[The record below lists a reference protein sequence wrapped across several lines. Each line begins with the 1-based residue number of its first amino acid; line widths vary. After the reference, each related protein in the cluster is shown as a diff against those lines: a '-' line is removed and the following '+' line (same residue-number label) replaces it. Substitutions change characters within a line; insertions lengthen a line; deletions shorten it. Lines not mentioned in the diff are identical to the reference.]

1 MRSDLRTICVLA
13 LGLAFVPI
21 GDAAKADVLSGV
33 LRCRVEGGF
42 SYVVG
47 SQRPLKCLYKP
58 TNTRNPREYLI
69 GTTNRLGLAIGFRFS
84 GTLVWT
90 VRSPIHD
97 ISSLAGVYSGVGADA
112 KIFEGPNADILVG
125 GENGRVA
132 LRPSTVGGPSGFE
145 VSAGIGRLTLTRT
158 QRSDLF
164 EGLDD
169 DDIE

>member
-1 MRSDLRTICVLA
+1 MRSDPRIFCVLA
-13 LGLAFVPI
+13 VGLASLPI
-21 GDAAKADVLSGV
+21 GGVAKADVLSGV

-58 TNTRNPREYLI
+58 TNVRNPREYLI

-97 ISSLAGVYSGVGADA
+97 INSLAGVYSGVGADA

-145 VSAGIGRLTLTRT
+145 VSAGIGRLTLART

>member
-1 MRSDLRTICVLA
+1 MRSDLRTTCVLA
-13 LGLAFVPI
+13 LGLAFMST
-21 GDAAKADVLSGV
+21 GNAAKADVLSGV

-58 TNTRNPREYLI
+58 TNGRRPKEYLI

-97 ISSLAGVYSGVGADA
+97 ISSLEGVYSGVGADA